1 MKSIWITIFFV
12 LILAYPGNTKK
23 EHNEFRINVSTN
35 SKAVAF
41 DKFDEFLSLF
51 KEIKP
56 SGLHVY
62 PPKWDRQGK
71 LIQTPFEGT
80 RVDVNNFAFLD
91 EKVFFNLKACREGQS
106 NIFAIGKFEI
116 SDKYIGLITRQHS
129 QNDESLIELML
140 WEKQANKI
148 IRTFELADSFGD
160 EGWYFDKESWIKEF
174 SFNENL
180 KIVTRRK
187 DCSPNDDFTKFSY
200 TDSLQIYQLHER
212 QFVPS
217 SLSLSDTVNYK
228 LKQWK

>member
-12 LILAYPGNTKK
+12 LTLVSLGNTKK
-23 EHNEFRINVSTN
+23 EHNEFRINVLTN
-35 SKAVAF
+35 SKTVSI

-56 SGLHVY
+56 KGLHMY
-62 PPKWDRQGK
+62 PPKWDSLGI

-80 RVDVNNFAFLD
+80 RVDANNFAFLD

-116 SDKYIGLITRQHS
+116 SDKYIGLITRQES
-129 QNDESLIELML
+129 QYDESLIQLML

-160 EGWYFDKESWIKEF
+160 EGWHFDKESWIKEF
-174 SFNENL
+174 SFNKNL
-180 KIVTRRK
+180 EIVTRRK

-200 TDSLQIYQLHER
+200 TDSLEIYQLDEQ
-212 QFVPS
+212 QFIKS
-217 SLSLSDTVNYK
+217 YLNLSDTVNYK